1 MDNIKTYLQASYEEL
16 TTNVTWPTWKEL
28 QANAAVV
35 AVASVIIALII
46 GLMDM
51 FSNIVFSDIIYNM
64 AKQPAFRMVQQM
76 SEDKKWY
83 VLRVISGKEKK
94 LRDIIEKEIKLS
106 GWADIIPQV
115 IVPTEKVYK
124 LKGGKKVIH
133 EKNFFPGYL
142 MMEADP
148 KKFNGDIVLH
158 IQNMTNVIS
167 FIERNKPIP
176 LKKAEVNRI
185 LGKVDEQEEVG
196 GTTSEPFLVG
206 EDVKITDGPF
216 NDFTGTI
223 EEIMEDKKKLR
234 VVVKIFGRKTPVEL
248 NFMQV
253 EKQ

>member
-1 MDNIKTYLQASYEEL
+1 
-16 TTNVTWPTWKEL
+16 
-28 QANAAVV
+28 
-35 AVASVIIALII
+35 
-46 GLMDM
+46 
-51 FSNIVFSDIIYNM
+51 
-64 AKQPAFRMVQQM
+64 M
-76 SEDKKWY
+76 SEDNKWY

-94 LRDIIEKEIKLS
+94 LREVIEKEIKLS
-106 GWADIIPQV
+106 GWSEVIPQV

-124 LKGGKKVIH
+124 LKGGKKVIQ

-142 MMEADP
+142 MMEADS
-148 KKFNGDIVLH
+148 KKFNADIVQH

-196 GTTSEPFLVG
+196 GAVNEPFLIG

-216 NDFTGTI
+216 NDFTGAI

-253 EKQ
+253 EKI